1 MKLAN
6 RISKIKP
13 SPTMAMA
20 ARARALI
27 AQGVDVVNLGLGEPD
42 FQTPE
47 AASRAGIEAI
57 QSGYT
62 KYTPPSGALELKE
75 VIRQKFEM
83 DNGLDYHNNEIIV
96 SCGAKHSLYN
106 IAQVLFEKGDEVII
120 PAPYWVSYPDQVL
133 LNDATPVIV
142 ETEEENGFLMT
153 PKQLK
158 NAMSTRTKGVIFN
171 SPSNPTG
178 ATYTAKHYEA
188 FADLLL
194 GAPLWIISDE
204 IYEKFLYEGMS
215 HTSIASLSPALKDKT
230 IVVNGISK
238 AYAMT
243 GWRIGYAAGP
253 EAIIR
258 AMGTVQSQS
267 TSNPTSISQK
277 AAAAA
282 LKEGAPFIQKM
293 TEAFYQRRQFM
304 VKRLNQ
310 IPGVR
315 CPRPAGSFY
324 LFPNIQEILGK
335 KHKGGE
341 ILSSVDLATFLL
353 EEGGVT
359 TIPGLAF
366 GAEGYLR
373 ISYAAPEDTL
383 ERGLKKID
391 RAIRKLYDE

>member
-1 MKLAN
+1 
-6 RISKIKP
+6 
-13 SPTMAMA
+13 MAMA

-27 AQGVDVVNLGLGEPD
+27 GQGIDIVNLGLGEPD

-47 AASRAGIEAI
+47 PASGAGIDAI
-57 QSGYT
+57 RSGYT
-62 KYTPPSGALELKE
+62 KYTPPSGSLELKE
-75 VIRQKFEM
+75 VIRQKFKI
-83 DNGLDYHNNEIIV
+83 DNELDYANNEIIV

-133 LNDATPVIV
+133 LNDAIPVIV
-142 ETEEENGFLMT
+142 ETKEENGFLMT
-153 PKQLK
+153 PDQLK
-158 NAMSTRTKGVIFN
+158 DAMSPKTKGIIFN

-178 ATYTAKHYEA
+178 ATYTEKHYEA

-194 GAPLWIISDE
+194 NSPLWIISDE
-204 IYEKFLYEGMS
+204 IYEKFLYDGIS
-215 HTSIASLSPALKDKT
+215 HTSIASLSPDLKSKT

-253 EAIIR
+253 EEVVR

-277 AAAAA
+277 AAIAA
-282 LKEGAPFIQKM
+282 LKEGAPFIQTM
-293 TEAFYQRRQFM
+293 IEIFHQRRRFM
-304 VKRLNQ
+304 VDRLNR
-310 IPGVR
+310 IPGIR

-335 KHKGGE
+335 KYKGSE

-359 TIPGLAF
+359 TIPGVAF

-373 ISYAAPEDTL
+373 ISYAAPEDVLAKGL
-383 ERGLKKID
+383 EKID
-391 RAIRKLYDE
+391 QAIRLLS